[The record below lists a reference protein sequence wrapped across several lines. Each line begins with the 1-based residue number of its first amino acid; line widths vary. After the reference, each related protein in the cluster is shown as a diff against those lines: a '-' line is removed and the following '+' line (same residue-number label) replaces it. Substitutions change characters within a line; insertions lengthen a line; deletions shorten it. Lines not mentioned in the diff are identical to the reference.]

1 MKGRLEKKSKMASYV
16 FRKRERERG
25 GYLFELI
32 TGNNERLIRM
42 QRMKTRVNRLARFM
56 IGCVPGIYGGI
67 VKSWRISLRTGFNY
81 GDVPRESIENW

>member
-1 MKGRLEKKSKMASYV
+1 
-16 FRKRERERG
+16 
-25 GYLFELI
+25 
-32 TGNNERLIRM
+32 M
-42 QRMKTRVNRLARFM
+42 QRMKTWVNRLARFM